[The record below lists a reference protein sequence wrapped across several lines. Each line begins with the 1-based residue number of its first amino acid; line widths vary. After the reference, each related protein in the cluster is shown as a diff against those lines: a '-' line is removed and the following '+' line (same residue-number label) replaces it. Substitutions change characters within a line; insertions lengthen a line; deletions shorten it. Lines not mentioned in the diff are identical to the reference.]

1 MDIRSILMFFLSLPS
16 CWISIRE
23 HYSGEELAKVDSYP
37 ALLDRLEEF
46 SAEAED
52 DGTGEDDDEGYDNQL
67 YLYDLVFFINEIEA
81 NGPNPVLADLQE
93 GYTAADLLQ
102 MIYED

>member
-1 MDIRSILMFFLSLPS
+1 MDIRSILMFFLSLPC

-23 HYSGEELAKVDSYP
+23 HDSGEELAKVDSYP
-37 ALLDRLEEF
+37 ALLDRLEEY
-46 SAEAED
+46 SAED
-52 DGTGEDDDEGYDNQL
+52 DDGEGYDNQL

>member
-37 ALLDRLEEF
+37 ALLDRLEEY
-46 SAEAED
+46 SADD
-52 DGTGEDDDEGYDNQL
+52 DGTGEDDDGYDNQL

-81 NGPNPVLADLQE
+81 NGPNPVLADLKD

>member
-23 HYSGEELAKVDSYP
+23 HDSGEELAKVDSYP
-37 ALLDRLEEF
+37 ALLDRLEEH
-46 SAEAED
+46 SAED
-52 DGTGEDDDEGYDNQL
+52 DGTGHDTDDL
-67 YLYDLVFFINEIEA
+67 YLYDLVFFIADIEA
-81 NGPNPVLADLQE
+81 NGPNPVLTELKE
-93 GYTAADLLQ
+93 GHTANDLLQ

>member
-1 MDIRSILMFFLSLPS
+1 MDIRSILMFFLSLPC

-23 HYSGEELAKVDSYP
+23 HYSGEELARVDSYP
-37 ALLDRLEEF
+37 ALLDRLEQY
-46 SAEAED
+46 SAG
-52 DGTGEDDDEGYDNQL
+52 DGVILDDDYAEEYDNQL

-81 NGPNPVLADLQE
+81 NGPNPVLTELRE
-93 GYTAADLLQ
+93 GTTANDLLQ

>member
-37 ALLDRLEEF
+37 ALLDRLEEY
-46 SAEAED
+46 SAED
-52 DGTGEDDDEGYDNQL
+52 DATGEDDDDGEGYDNQL